1 MASEKRKLTLS
12 KETLRTLSAT
22 ALSQV
27 AGGSGYPSQYCQP
40 TANGCGTDWTWQQ
53 TICPPNNSQGC
64 GTSTCGQ
71 LYGCD
76 TSVCTQTYC
85 TGATNTCNGSWCIC

>member
-27 AGGSGYPSQYCQP
+27 AGGSGYSSQYCSP

-53 TICPPNNSQGC
+53 TICDPNYTQACPTG
-64 GTSTCGQ
+64 TCGQ

-76 TSVCTQTYC
+76 SSVCTSNC
-85 TGATNTCNGSWCIC
+85 TPGTRTCPNSWCFC